1 MGFFALREDGRPRA
15 QQPIIPPHPHTPTP
29 LHPTRHAP
37 QLLPHMTCHAVP
49 SRVALVPCGFHHRVS
64 CGHAVQEAKK
74 KQAEEAANV
83 KLDKVLTAFRLVKN
97 NKFAELEDMLV
108 EGVDGFKSC

>member
-1 MGFFALREDGRPRA
+1 M
-15 QQPIIPPHPHTPTP
+15 
-29 LHPTRHAP
+29 
-37 QLLPHMTCHAVP
+37 
-49 SRVALVPCGFHHRVS
+49 
-64 CGHAVQEAKK
+64 QEAKK

-108 EGVDGFKSC
+108 EGADGFKSC